1 MNDTPRKFNPAVV
14 DHLRQK
20 LDTHPVYGAVRTL
33 DDLRLFMGHHIYS
46 VWDFMSVVKYLQN
59 EIAPTSYPWKPRG
72 HPSVRYFINQLVLE
86 EESDLGLPAAD
97 GSTTYASHFELYCH
111 AMGEIAAD
119 PAGPLRFVETAA
131 EQGIQAAFALGIAP
145 KASHRFMESTFHFI
159 GTGKP
164 HVVAAAFALG
174 REHII
179 PGMFRAFLKD
189 MDITEQQAPA
199 FHYYL
204 NRHIHLDEDF
214 HAPISLQL
222 LNELIGGDETK
233 LKEAE
238 EAAATAIEARIRFW
252 DGVME
257 AIKNA

>member
-1 MNDTPRKFNPAVV
+1 MAAKPFDTSVVND
-14 DHLRQK
+14 LRQK
-20 LDTHPVYGAVRTL
+20 LDTHPVYGAVKTL
-33 DDLRLFMGHHIYS
+33 DDLRVFMGHHIYS
-46 VWDFMSVVKYLQN
+46 VWDFMSVVKFLQN
-59 EIAPTSYPWKPRG
+59 EIAPTRYPWKPLG

-86 EESDLGLPAAD
+86 EESDLGLPAPD

-111 AMGEIAAD
+111 AMREVGAD
-119 PAGPLRFVETAA
+119 PAGPLRFVDAA
-131 EQGIQAAFALGIAP
+131 ATQGIQAALALGIAP

-189 MDITEQQAPA
+189 MDITEQDAPA

-204 NRHIHLDEDF
+204 NRHIHLDADF
-214 HAPISLQL
+214 HGPISLQL
-222 LNELIGGDETK
+222 LEQLCDGDTTRIR
-233 LKEAE
+233 EAE
-238 EAAATAIEARIRFW
+238 DAARMAVEARIRFW

-257 AIKNA
+257 AMKG